1 MLLAVTLVVSARQA
15 RVAPHIVTAERLGIL
30 NATDLQ
36 SDYFQPS
43 DAQIAFV
50 LSRFIEDIRSLSTD
64 PVVVRSKW
72 ARAFDMTTDRGAEAL
87 KAYAR
92 NSGRFASIGVRA
104 ITAEVTSIVRA
115 SNEFFEVH
123 WSERTYEHR
132 APMRMERFTGVITL
146 VREAIEPSSRR
157 QNNPFGVL
165 VDGFESSLE
174 DN

>member
-115 SNEFFEVH
+115 SNEFLRCTGRSEPTNTKRPCKRSGSPASSP
-123 WSERTYEHR
+123 WSVKRLNR
-132 APMRMERFTGVITL
+132 AQD
-146 VREAIEPSSRR
+146 A
-157 QNNPFGVL
+157 NNPFA
-165 VDGFESSLE
+165 F
-174 DN
+174 